1 MSNLTDLWH
10 HHTRAKQTS
19 PLPKAGRRNYVEVG
33 KVFWAQTEQ
42 NQEECTFL
50 DVYPKPTFKLGD
62 PFRERAWQG
71 ISNMNN

>member
-1 MSNLTDLWH
+1 MSNLTDLRH
-10 HHTRAKQTS
+10 HHSRAKQTS
-19 PLPKAGRRNYVEVG
+19 PLPKAGRRNVEVG
-33 KVFWAQTEQ
+33 RVFWAQTEQ

-50 DVYPKPTFKLGD
+50 DVYPKLTFKPRV